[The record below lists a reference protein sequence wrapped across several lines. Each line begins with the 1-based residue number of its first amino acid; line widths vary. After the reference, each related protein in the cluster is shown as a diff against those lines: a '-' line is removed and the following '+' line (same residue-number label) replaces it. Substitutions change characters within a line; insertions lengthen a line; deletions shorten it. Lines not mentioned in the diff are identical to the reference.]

1 MTAIYEREL
10 DSQLNG
16 LTGYIYGALM
26 LLFGG
31 IYVMVCHL
39 EQGATDFTYVLYS
52 LTFIYLIGIP
62 LLTMRSVAEERH
74 QKTDQLL
81 YSLPLSMTKIVLG
94 KYFALVTVMAVPL
107 VLLGLYPL
115 LINGLTTSGA
125 IPLKAACGALIG
137 FFFLGM
143 ALTAIGLFVS
153 SLMENVGLAAGACF
167 VVMLLLYFL
176 TSLAGYI
183 NDAAA
188 ASLAGFAVC
197 IALFGLVL
205 WRLTRHGPFA
215 LGMTA
220 ALEAA
225 LGVCYALF
233 RSRFEGLFADVVGQ
247 LAVFDRFDSFSYGI
261 FDMRS
266 VVYFLSVAGLFLFL
280 TVQTME
286 RRRWAS

>member
-16 LTGYIYGALM
+16 LTGYIFGALM

-31 IYVMVCHL
+31 VYVMVCHL
-39 EQGATDFTYVLYS
+39 EQGSVDFTYVLYS

-62 LLTMRSVAEERH
+62 LLTMRAVAEERH

-94 KYFALVTVMAVPL
+94 KYFALVTVMAMPL
-107 VLLGLYPL
+107 VMLGLYPL
-115 LINGLTTSGA
+115 LVNALTTSGA
-125 IPLKAACGALIG
+125 IPLKAAYGALVG
-137 FFFLGM
+137 FFFLGA

-153 SLMENVGLAAGACF
+153 SLADNVGLAAGMCF
-167 VVMLLLYFL
+167 AVMLLLYFL

-183 NDAAA
+183 PDGAA
-188 ASLAGFAVC
+188 ASLAAFALV
-197 IALFGLVL
+197 IALFGLLV
-205 WRLTRHGPFA
+205 WRMTRHGLFA
-215 LGMTA
+215 LVLAGV
-220 ALEAA
+220 LEAA

-233 RSRFEGLFADVVGQ
+233 RSRFAGLFADVLGQ
-247 LAVFDRFDSFSYGI
+247 LAVFDRFDNCSYDI
-261 FDMRS
+261 FDLRA
-266 VVYFLSVAGLFLFL
+266 VTYFAAVAGVFLFL

-286 RRRWAS
+286 RRRWAA

>member
-16 LTGYIYGALM
+16 LTGYVFGALM

-31 IYVMVCHL
+31 IYVMAYHL
-39 EQGATDFTYVLYS
+39 EGSSDFTYVLYS
-52 LTFIYLIGIP
+52 MMFIYLIGIP

-94 KYFALVTVMAVPL
+94 KYFALVTVMAMPLL
-107 VLLGLYPL
+107 VLMLYPL
-115 LINGLTTSGA
+115 LVNALASSGA
-125 IPLKAACGALIG
+125 IPLKGAFGAMVG
-137 FFFLGM
+137 FFFLGA
-143 ALTAIGLFVS
+143 ALTAIGLFIS
-153 SLMENVGLAAGACF
+153 SLMENVGLAAGVCF
-167 VVMLLLYFL
+167 IVMLLLYFL
-176 TSLAGYI
+176 RSLAGYI
-183 NDAAA
+183 TASAV
-188 ASLAGFAVC
+188 ASLAAFAVL
-197 IALFGLVL
+197 IALFGLIL

-215 LGMTA
+215 LAFTGV
-220 ALEAA
+220 LEAA

-233 RSRFEGLFADVVGQ
+233 KTHFAGLFADVVEQ
-247 LAVFDRFDSFSYGI
+247 LAVFDRFESFSYDI
-261 FDMRS
+261 FDIRAI
-266 VVYFLSVAGLFLFL
+266 VYFLSVAGVFLFL

>member
-39 EQGATDFTYVLYS
+39 EQGSTDFTYVLYS

-74 QKTDQLL
+74 QRTDQLL

-94 KYFALVTVMAVPL
+94 KYLALVTVMAMPL
-107 VLLGLYPL
+107 LMLGLYPL
-115 LINGLTTSGA
+115 LVNALTTSGA
-125 IPLKAACGALIG
+125 IPLRAAYGALVG
-137 FFFLGM
+137 FFFLGA
-143 ALTAIGLFVS
+143 ALTAIGLFIS

-183 NDAAA
+183 TDSAA
-188 ASLAGFAVC
+188 ASLAAFAVV
-197 IALFGLVL
+197 IALFGLAV
-205 WRLTRHGPFA
+205 WRLTRHGPFS
-215 LGMTA
+215 LGLTVV
-220 ALEAA
+220 LEAA

-233 RSRFEGLFADVVGQ
+233 RDRFSGLFADVVGQ
-247 LAVFDRFDSFSYGI
+247 LAVFDRFDNFSYDI
-261 FDMRS
+261 FDMQAI
-266 VVYFLSVAGLFLFL
+266 VYFVSVAGVFLFL

>member
-16 LTGYIYGALM
+16 LTGYVFGALM

-31 IYVMVCHL
+31 IYVMAYHL
-39 EQGATDFTYVLYS
+39 EGATDFTYVLYS
-52 LTFIYLIGIP
+52 MTFIYLIGIP

-94 KYFALVTVMAVPL
+94 KYFALVTVMAMPLL
-107 VLLGLYPL
+107 VLALYPL
-115 LINGLTTSGA
+115 LVNALASTGA
-125 IPLKAACGALIG
+125 IPLRGAYGAMVG
-137 FFFLGM
+137 FFFLGA
-143 ALTAIGLFVS
+143 ALTAIGLFIS
-153 SLMENVGLAAGACF
+153 SLMENVGLAAGTCF
-167 VVMLLLYFL
+167 IVMLLLYFL
-176 TSLAGYI
+176 RSLANYI
-183 NDAAA
+183 AASAA
-188 ASLAGFAVC
+188 ASLIAFAV
-197 IALFGLVL
+197 IAALFGIVL

-215 LGMTA
+215 LAFTA
-220 ALEAA
+220 VLEAA

-233 RSRFEGLFADVVGQ
+233 QSRFAGLFADVVEQ
-247 LAVFDRFDSFSYGI
+247 LAVFDRFDSFSYDI
-261 FDMRS
+261 FDIRAI
-266 VVYFLSVAGLFLFL
+266 VYFLSVAGVFLFF